1 MERVISSAA
10 VAVLVV
16 VVIVAVLKATVPSY
30 GGARSWSGFQ
40 DYDASKRLQNWIAP
54 GLVMVGLWQAGLIQ
68 FTNATWWSPF
78 VAAAVVGAV
87 ALMMD
92 FPVVRVVRDVI
103 LSVVSACVSIALLV
117 SYVNRPV
124 EEQVHGLISVVTMV
138 LFGFSFVFGVLLNM
152 LRMFNIPKLG
162 IGALGAI
169 DVLLFLVYPFNVD
182 ILRGVPV
189 EAELLL
195 AVIAVILGAAG
206 AAAPSFLAFLG
217 GIAICVAEIGVN
229 VVLVIT
235 SQNTASIDWAGA
247 LLIAGSQAGVAVAL
261 TARTMF
267 KI

>member
-1 MERVISSAA
+1 M
-10 VAVLVV
+10 
-16 VVIVAVLKATVPSY
+16 IVAVLKATVPSY
-30 GGARSWSGFQ
+30 GGARSWSGFH

-68 FTNATWWSPF
+68 FTNATWCSPF
-78 VAAAVVGAV
+78 VAAAVVGVV

-103 LSVVSACVSIALLV
+103 FRVVSACVSIALLAA
-117 SYVNRPV
+117 YVDRPV
-124 EEQVHGLISVVTMV
+124 EEQVHRLISVVTMV
-138 LFGFSFVFGVLLNM
+138 VFVFVFGFSFVFGVLLNI
-152 LRMFNIPKLG
+152 LRTFNIPKLG

-182 ILRGVPV
+182 ILRDVPV

-247 LLIAGSQAGVAVAL
+247 LLIAGSQAGVALAL
-261 TARTMF
+261 AARTMF